1 MSTPKHQLVL
11 TRPGFAGLLVQEFQ
25 DLWQLLGKPA
35 GTAAVA
41 FDEHEVLPALDAT
54 VFGRQ
59 YLPRATCLQIESIE
73 QVVGVIVKRLE
84 TLSNRA
90 NRHAAKW
97 TLHSFAQDDDPALQL
112 ASKIE
117 KALLASVRQRLPR
130 LFQRYITPA
139 QAQSEFVGSPGSSGM
154 LVQIYLPSLTEL
166 WFSAAGAGTGPSIF
180 IAGNQRMRHFP
191 GAPSRSSSKLEEAF
205 VVLGR
210 PPQAGEIAVDLGA
223 APGGWTFT
231 LVRHGATVTAVDHG
245 ALMLPKDKKF
255 NERVTHL
262 LANGLTYKPSLAV
275 DWVTCDMLVGPR
287 ETLRVL
293 ERWLEDGLARN
304 FVFNVKLPQAQ
315 PWPVI
320 KEALSLLSR
329 YPWAVMKAKHL
340 YHDRQEITL
349 MGCVLGNS
357 TEATSEEKSKH

>member
-1 MSTPKHQLVL
+1 MSTQKYQLVL
-11 TRPGFAGLLVQEFQ
+11 TRPGFADLLVQEFQ
-25 DLWQLLGKPA
+25 DRWQLLGKA
-35 GTAAVA
+35 VGAAAVVL
-41 FDEHEVLPALDAT
+41 DEHVVLPALDAT
-54 VFGRQ
+54 IFGRQ
-59 YLPRATCLQIESIE
+59 YLPRATCLTIESIE
-73 QVVGVIVKRLE
+73 QVVGLIVKRLE

-97 TLHSFAQDDDPALQL
+97 TLHSFALDDDPAIQL
-112 ASKIE
+112 AIQIE
-117 KALLASVRQRLPR
+117 KALLAAVRQRLPR
-130 LFQRYITPA
+130 LFQRFIPSA
-139 QAQSEFVGSPGSSGM
+139 QVQGEFAGSSGM
-154 LVQIYLPSLTEL
+154 LVQIYLPSLKEI
-166 WFSAAGAGTGPSIF
+166 WFSAAGLDSGPSKF

-210 PPQAGEIAVDLGA
+210 SPQTGEIAVDLGA

-231 LVRHGATVTAVDHG
+231 LVRHGAAVTAVDHG
-245 ALMLPKDKKF
+245 ALMLPQDKKF
-255 NERVTHL
+255 KERVTHL
-262 LANGLTYKPSLAV
+262 LANGLTYKPHLAV
-275 DWVTCDMLVGPR
+275 DWVTCDMLVGSL

-293 ERWLEDGLARN
+293 ERWLEDGLAKN

-320 KEALSLLSR
+320 KDALALLSR

-349 MGCVLGNS
+349 MGCVLS
-357 TEATSEEKSKH
+357 ASEAASSQETSKP